1 MNLKDYKKQALRT
14 DYADYSDFHT
24 GDASPRLDYASTGL
38 VTESAKVLDLI
49 KKSKKAISPL
59 DKEKVKEELG
69 DLLWYF
75 NLTLDELNISFDEI
89 MENSIAKINRKH
101 PEGDPTIRGDKE

>member
-1 MNLKDYKKQALRT
+1 MDLNDYKKQALRT
-14 DYADYSDFHT
+14 DYADYTDFHT

-38 VTESAKVLDLI
+38 VTESVKVLDLI
-49 KKSKKAISPL
+49 KKSKKALVTL

-101 PEGDPTIRGDKE
+101 PEGDPIIRGDKE